1 MAELHG
7 ILEPD
12 FLQTAEGNCKV
23 LGIGTETPYL
33 QVDGY
38 TFSGKY
44 VAPLGS
50 YIILEKKDPSSE
62 DIKTDV
68 RKGKDY
74 AKLEYIT
81 CLDKKL
87 DLNRAFI
94 SPKETGST
102 SSSHTSENPNIS
114 TGSQETQQQS
124 SVMPEN
130 TDNNHDNVDR
140 PSTMETSSEVTQML
154 RELWEMF
161 YISVDDTID
170 DDDDDDGSGY
180 N

>member
-1 MAELHG
+1 MTMKSFLLLKLH
-7 ILEPD
+7 E
-12 FLQTAEGNCKV
+12 F
-23 LGIGTETPYL
+23 
-33 QVDGY
+33 
-38 TFSGKY
+38 Y
-44 VAPLGS
+44 VYVKLIFPL
-50 YIILEKKDPSSE
+50 

-114 TGSQETQQQS
+114 TGKPTLSLS
-124 SVMPEN
+124 LS
-130 TDNNHDNVDR
+130 
-140 PSTMETSSEVTQML
+140 L
-154 RELWEMF
+154 F
-161 YISVDDTID
+161 KI
-170 DDDDDDGSGY
+170 
-180 N
+180 